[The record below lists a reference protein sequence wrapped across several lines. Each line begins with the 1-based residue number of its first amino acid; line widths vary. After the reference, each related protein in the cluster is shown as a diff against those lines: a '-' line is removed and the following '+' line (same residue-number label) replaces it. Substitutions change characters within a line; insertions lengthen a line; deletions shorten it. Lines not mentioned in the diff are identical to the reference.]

1 MSLPLLLLL
10 PLSLILIF
18 TPTHSQPSPGYYPSS
33 KFRTRGFYQG
43 YHNLWGPNHQS
54 VSRDQSSLTMW
65 LDKTSGSGFKSTRPF
80 RSGYFGVSIKLQRG
94 YTAGVNTAFYLS
106 NSEAHP
112 GHHDEV
118 DMEFLGTTPGK
129 PYTLQT
135 NVYILGSGDGRIIGR
150 EMKFHLWFDPTADFH
165 RYAIFWSP
173 YELIFFVDDVPIR
186 RYPRKSPYT
195 FPMRPMWVYGSIW
208 DASAWATDDGRFKAD
223 YRYQPFVARFTRF
236 IIGGCSAYSRR
247 CRPPSMSPPGYRG
260 LSPRQTAAM
269 RWAQKHYMVYN
280 YCQDSR
286 RDHSLTP
293 ECRL

>member
-54 VSRDQSSLTMW
+54 VSRDQSSLTIW

-80 RSGYFGVSIKLQRG
+80 SYQ
-94 YTAGVNTAFYLS
+94 TA
-106 NSEAHP
+106 
-112 GHHDEV
+112 
-118 DMEFLGTTPGK
+118 K
-129 PYTLQT
+129 
-135 NVYILGSGDGRIIGR
+135 RIR
-150 EMKFHLWFDPTADFH
+150 DTMT
-165 RYAIFWSP
+165 R
-173 YELIFFVDDVPIR
+173 FFVDDVPIR
-186 RYPRKSPYT
+186 RYPRKNPYT

-247 CRPPSMSPPGYRG
+247 RCRPFSMSPPGYRG
-260 LSPRQTAAM
+260 LSPRQAAVM